1 MPAQESKYDS
11 TRFDEILKIL
21 SGWRVSEP
29 EACPD
34 NSTVCP
40 KVGIPIKF
48 EFAVKTALHFQPL
61 PISCSAKGCAAPLK
75 PDSSMGIT
83 RFEHVLYHQ

>member
-11 TRFDEILKIL
+11 TRIDESLKIL

-40 KVGIPIKF
+40 KVGIPT
-48 EFAVKTALHFQPL
+48 V
-61 PISCSAKGCAAPLK
+61 
-75 PDSSMGIT
+75 
-83 RFEHVLYHQ
+83 

>member
-34 NSTVCP
+34 DSTVCL
-40 KVGIPIKF
+40 KV
-48 EFAVKTALHFQPL
+48 EL
-61 PISCSAKGCAAPLK
+61 SCSILNPLLK
-75 PDSSMGIT
+75 LFLIFSHCPY
-83 RFEHVLYHQ
+83 HAQQKAVLHL